1 VHTLSSLGKEEG
13 ASEQPL
19 AKLTE
24 PFFKISLKE
33 CGESGEGVNKSV
45 CVFVV
50 CAMVHED
57 LNLGFPAF
65 NRTNKPF
72 AISAC
77 DKY

>member
-45 CVFVV
+45 CVCV
-50 CAMVHED
+50 CGVCH
-57 LNLGFPAF
+57 G
-65 NRTNKPF
+65 T
-72 AISAC
+72 
-77 DKY
+77 